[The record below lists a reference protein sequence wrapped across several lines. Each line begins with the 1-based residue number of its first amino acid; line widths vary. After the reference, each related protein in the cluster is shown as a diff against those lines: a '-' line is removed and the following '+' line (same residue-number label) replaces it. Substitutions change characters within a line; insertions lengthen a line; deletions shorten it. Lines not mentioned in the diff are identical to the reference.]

1 MDQLNN
7 EQPKARWPRIDVG
20 HARKPNMY
28 TGTGSLPMNELFRE
42 SHAWLKSQAETAKT
56 PRTQPMERLAPQ
68 EAPAEAA
75 SVSHP
80 TGALAAPPSS
90 RAILP
95 PSSASSPQVVKSR
108 APKADCELRERRA
121 VSLPG
126 WCAVLAAGFCL
137 AGAGSVL
144 LWLTGQLPASM
155 ADRLREPPEPSAL
168 PWGPV
173 TVGLLALCGILA
185 ILCLAGLIRVRS
197 GTAVVSHAYGRYRA
211 TLRHTGLRW
220 QNPLRLQRVVDVR
233 IRHWRSRLDEV
244 ADRDGTPLDAVL
256 LVIWQIHNTARVLY
270 AVDDHEAY
278 LKEQF
283 EAVAARVFSTL
294 PCDSLG
300 GREPSLR
307 NGHHLAGELTQALAA
322 EVRALGI
329 EVYSVQVVRLEYAA
343 HVAEVMRQRRLGALE
358 AKHREGTLDEVA
370 QAVEATTRKLTT
382 QGGVEWDDYERKAFV
397 RELTVA
403 FYAARTS
410 AVLPANAATQP
421 Q

>member
-7 EQPKARWPRIDVG
+7 EQSKARWPRIDVG
-20 HARKPNMY
+20 HALKPNVY
-28 TGTGSLPMNELFRE
+28 TSTGSLPMNALFRE
-42 SHAWLKSQAETAKT
+42 SHPWLKSQAETAKA
-56 PRTQPMERLAPQ
+56 PHTQPMALIAPQ
-68 EAPAEAA
+68 GTPSEAA
-75 SVSHP
+75 SASHSAGVS
-80 TGALAAPPSS
+80 AAPPST
-90 RAILP
+90 RATLP
-95 PSSASSPQVVKSR
+95 PLSPQTVRSR
-108 APKADCELRERRA
+108 SPKADGELRERLA

-126 WCAVLAAGFCL
+126 WCAVLVAGLCL
-137 AGAGSVL
+137 AGAGGLL
-144 LWLTGQLPASM
+144 LWLTGQLPASI
-155 ADRLREPPEPSAL
+155 ADRLGEPPEPSAM

-173 TVGLLALCGILA
+173 TVGLFTLCGILA
-185 ILCLAGLIRVRS
+185 VLCLVGLTRVRG
-197 GTAVVSHAYGRYRA
+197 GTAVVLHAYGRYRA

-244 ADRDGTPLDAVL
+244 TDRDGIPLDAVL
-256 LVIWQIHNTARVLY
+256 LVIWQIQNTARVLY

-294 PCDSLG
+294 PCDG
-300 GREPSLR
+300 FGEREPSLR
-307 NGHHLAGELTQALAA
+307 NGHHLAGELTQALAT

-329 EVYSVQVVRLEYAA
+329 EVYSVQVVKLEYAT
-343 HVAEVMRQRRLGALE
+343 HVAEAMRQRRLAALE
-358 AKHREGTLDEVA
+358 AKHREGTLEEVA
-370 QAVEATTRKLTT
+370 HAVEATMRKVTT
-382 QGGVEWDDYERKAFV
+382 QGGVEWDDYERKAFA

-410 AVLPANAATQP
+410 AVLPTNTATQP